1 MLAACAMLGD
11 VGRWVDRHN
20 QGKHRQSC
28 MSLHDVSKK
37 LDLLKATSS
46 CVFASS
52 ESLTKK

>member
-11 VGRWVDRHN
+11 VGRWVDIIKAN
-20 QGKHRQSC
+20 IGKAVCHC
-28 MSLHDVSKK
+28 MMYQKK